1 MERFPIFCY
10 NGGHK
15 TPWNSSRTGEAP
27 PTRHPT
33 AKAGQGKSIVC
44 GALGGSIKK
53 LCLPMV
59 PNVSEGR
66 FQGPPFQEDSWPSSQ
81 VILRSESEVGV
92 GAAGG
97 SIGCRVSDRSLDPE
111 TDCSSDP
118 EAIWCSVSPQP
129 CLEVAFGD
137 EVELSEARTSGSGE
151 ERRGDRALEAVSLA
165 AYKKKP
171 KNLGPIWCFLMSLV
185 SYSFR
190 TLSGLGR
197 RKAKPR
203 SSITFTNRIVFR
215 PSVVCRFPR
224 SENGWL
230 FISGFGLGISRGWM
244 FDLFSRACL
253 NT

>member
-10 NGGHK
+10 NGGHE

-53 LCLPMV
+53 LYLPMV

-81 VILRSESEVGV
+81 VILRSESEVGA

-118 EAIWCSVSPQP
+118 EAIWYSVSPQP

-137 EVELSEARTSGSGE
+137 EVELSEARTSGPAE

-165 AYKKKP
+165 AYKKTP
-171 KNLGPIWCFLMSLV
+171 KDMGPIWSFLMNPV
-185 SYSFR
+185 SYSFQ
-190 TLSGLGR
+190 TLPGLGR
-197 RKAKPR
+197 PKGKHHC
-203 SSITFTNRIVFR
+203 SIIFTNRIASR
-215 PSVVCRFPR
+215 PSAPCRFPR
-224 SENGWL
+224 RENGWP
-230 FISGFGLGISRGWM
+230 FIFGFGVEISMGWM
-244 FDLFSRACL
+244 CAVF
-253 NT
+253 